1 MKPIRIKQR
10 QRKSHIDLE
19 PFGGEGVFPNQLNI
33 NVCQWSSDGV
43 KSANV
48 KLDLLRVKELLEYL
62 KRYVDERKEELADLE
77 SKRMLK
83 RSRARRIYETVTDS
97 GMLTQEQVLAL
108 KDLGAS
114 IITLLAKDLSV
125 PANEVIAIL
134 AANPLPSV
142 FLKKHYDNCLTH
154 IMNDL

>member
-1 MKPIRIKQR
+1 MKPVRIKQR
-10 QRKSHIDLE
+10 KGKSHIDLD
-19 PFGGEGVFPNQLNI
+19 PYNGDGILPDQLNI
-33 NVCQWSSDGV
+33 SVYQWSGDGI
-43 KSANV
+43 KSANI
-48 KLDLLRVKELLEYL
+48 KLNLLRVKELLEYL
-62 KRYVDERKEELADLE
+62 EGYVDERKEELAGLE

-97 GMLTQEQVLAL
+97 GRLTQEQVLDL
-108 KDLGAS
+108 KELGAP

-125 PANEVIAIL
+125 PANEVAAIL

-142 FLKKHYDNCLTH
+142 FLKKHYDNCLEH